1 MIELVDGGFWTFGNI
16 TSLKSGMIVS
26 LRSLLS
32 RLIITF
38 LHLHKHTISFRNISS
53 FVFGK
58 FFHSNC
64 SLVNHWLGKTS
75 RRDWNFIGNSYF
87 TTEMIL
93 LHTTFASIRI
103 QSNRYQ
109 RHTLCRFRWRIHIF
123 TCFSAILLMVT
134 FTQIIINGF
143 GGTFCF
149 LLRPCLAD
157 HSAKGQNNTQ
167 AKYKCSTNDSL
178 TMTRIFP

>member
-1 MIELVDGGFWTFGNI
+1 MILVVDGGFWTFGNI

-58 FFHSNC
+58 FFHSYF
-64 SLVNHWLGKTS
+64 SLVNHWLGKTA
-75 RRDWNFIGNSYF
+75 RTDWNFIANSDF

-93 LHTTFASIRI
+93 LLTTFPSIII
-103 QSNRYQ
+103 QSQRYQ
-109 RHTLCRFRWRIHIF
+109 RHTYFVQVSLKNTHFYMFFCNPFNGDIYTNNYKWVWRNLLLPITALPCRP
-123 TCFSAILLMVT
+123 
-134 FTQIIINGF
+134 
-143 GGTFCF
+143 FCQ
-149 LLRPCLAD
+149 RPE
-157 HSAKGQNNTQ
+157 
-167 AKYKCSTNDSL
+167 
-178 TMTRIFP
+178 